1 MKNKNHLL
9 ILIPARSGSKRVKNK
24 NMKFLKRTPL
34 LGRKIKSCLKSKIG
48 NIVVSTDSKKI
59 AKYAKKLGAKVPFL
73 RSKKYSSSRASTLS
87 CVLHLLRFYIKKKI
101 VLPKYIGILPAT
113 NPFLKSNTIKA
124 AYRKLLKNK
133 KFNSILSFTNSSE
146 HPFLIIKNTNKEKIN
161 FNIVKYNGSRYSDF
175 ERTQD
180 WPPVIMCSAA
190 LKLTKTSYFLK
201 FIKNT
206 SPFINQKTFDMKS
219 CLGIKITNK
228 ESFDINNLDDF
239 KIANSIA

>member
-24 NMKFLKRTPL
+24 NMKLLKRTPL
-34 LGRKIKSCLKSKIG
+34 LGWKIKSCLKSNIG
-48 NIVVSTDSKKI
+48 NVEVSTDSRKI

-73 RSKKYSSSRASTLS
+73 RSKKYSSSKASTMS
-87 CVLHLLRFYIKKKI
+87 CVLHLLRFYIKRKI
-101 VLPKYIGILPAT
+101 ILPKYIGIFPAT
-113 NPFLKSNTIKA
+113 NPFLKSNTIKI

-133 KFNSILSFTNSSE
+133 KINSILSFTKSSE
-146 HPFLIIKNTNKEKIN
+146 HPFLIINNTNKEKIN
-161 FNIVKYNGSRYSDF
+161 FNIVKYNGFRYSDF

-180 WPPVIMCSAA
+180 WPAAIICSPA

-201 FIKNT
+201 FIKNA
-206 SPFINQKTFDMKS
+206 SPLINKKTFDMNS
-219 CLGIKITNK
+219 CVGIKITNK
-228 ESFDINNLDDF
+228 ESFDINNLDDL